1 VADKNE
7 GLWEFGGDLFV
18 VVGFDGKKPLKDLEF
33 VYTLTWIRVFDLS
46 LGLMNDATGK
56 EITNK
61 VGKTLVDTNDDGSTV
76 GGYLRIEVKLDI
88 GKALLC
94 GVMMM
99 DQ

>member
-1 VADKNE
+1 VAGKNE

-18 VVGFDGKKPLKDLEF
+18 VVGFDGKKLLKDPEF

-46 LGLMNDATGK
+46 LGLMNDATRK

-94 GVMMM
+94 GVIMM